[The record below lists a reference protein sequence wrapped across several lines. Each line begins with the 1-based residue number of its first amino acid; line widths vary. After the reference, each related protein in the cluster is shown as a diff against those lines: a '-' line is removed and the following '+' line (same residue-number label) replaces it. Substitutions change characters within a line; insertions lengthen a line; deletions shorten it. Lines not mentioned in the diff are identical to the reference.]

1 MTEIYHDIKMCR
13 VCNSS
18 KIEKIL
24 ELPSQYIA
32 TTFVKSN
39 ENNSISKIKIPLTLM
54 LCPECGLV
62 QLLETVEK
70 DLLYKKYFYRTSIN
84 DTMRRDLLEV
94 VNHALNQTDARSG
107 DIIVDIGANDC
118 TMISMFP
125 VNFTRIAVEPA
136 TNIDWSN
143 VDKSIIIIN
152 NYFTKE
158 VILEKT
164 QGKKAKIITST
175 AMFYDFDN
183 PNIATSDIK
192 SVLDSEGICIIQV
205 SNLLDTIKD
214 MNFYDIV
221 HEHLEY
227 YSLESLNYLMEKNGL
242 SIIDVVTNSVNGG
255 SIRIVVT
262 HKERDLPK
270 SKQYYEILNEEKKW
284 ELTNSETYK
293 TYEKKN
299 K

>member
-227 YSLESLNYLMEKNGL
+227 YSLESLNYLMEKM
-242 SIIDVVTNSVNGG
+242 D
-255 SIRIVVT
+255 
-262 HKERDLPK
+262 
-270 SKQYYEILNEEKKW
+270 
-284 ELTNSETYK
+284 
-293 TYEKKN
+293 
-299 K
+299 